1 MIIQFHDVIV
11 EMQSLLTQMG
21 DNSIMARALQGAR
34 SLGSSSE
41 DSCESDTPCNMEGM
55 DSNGNWNIEMA
66 DNSIV

>member
-21 DNSIMARALQGAR
+21 DISIMARALQDTQ
-34 SLGSSSE
+34 SLGSSDD
-41 DSCESDTPCNMEGM
+41 DSCEPDTPCNMEGM